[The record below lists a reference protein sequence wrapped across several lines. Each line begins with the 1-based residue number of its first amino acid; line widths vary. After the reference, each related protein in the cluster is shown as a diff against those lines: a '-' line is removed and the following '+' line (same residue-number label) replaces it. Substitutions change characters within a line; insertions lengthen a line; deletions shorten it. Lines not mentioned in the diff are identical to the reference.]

1 MSRPAALSGDHDSI
15 AKANRR
21 GVLSMVGAMACF
33 IINDGL
39 VKYVSETLPAAQL
52 IFVRGTMASMLML
65 GVVQAMREMNQIR
78 EIARGWV
85 ATRSIVDAI
94 AAFLY
99 LYSLFHLPIAN
110 ATAINMTSPLLITA
124 LAAIFLGERV
134 GLSRWLAI
142 GGGFIGVLMI
152 IQPQT
157 GGLNLFALVC
167 FLATLLL
174 AVRDL
179 LTRRVHAA
187 VSSILLTLSTTVAMT
202 LLAGAL
208 SLFETWQPIG
218 ASELGLLAVA
228 AVFLAAGYYLIIGC
242 TRYGQLSV
250 TAPFR
255 YSGLLFAT
263 LAGYV
268 VWSDR
273 PNALAWCGIAL
284 MIVSGIYILRAD
296 GRARAAR
303 VILD

>member
-1 MSRPAALSGDHDSI
+1 MMRRRYIVPA
-15 AKANRR
+15 
-21 GVLSMVGAMACF
+21 
-33 IINDGL
+33 
-39 VKYVSETLPAAQL
+39 
-52 IFVRGTMASMLML
+52 MLML
-65 GVVQAMREMNQIR
+65 AVARAMGEIAQIG

-85 ATRSIVDAI
+85 AIRSVVDAI

-124 LAAIFLGERV
+124 LAAMFIGEKV

-142 GGGFIGVLMI
+142 GAGFVGVLLI
-152 IQPQT
+152 IQPQSD
-157 GGLNLFALVC
+157 GFNFFALIC

-179 LTRRVHAA
+179 LTRRVHVG
-187 VSSILLTLSTTVAMT
+187 VSSTLLTLSTTAAMT
-202 LLAGAL
+202 VLAGAL
-208 SLFETWQPIG
+208 SLFEAWRPIG
-218 ASELGLLAVA
+218 GFELALLAVA
-228 AVFLAAGYYLIIGC
+228 AVFLATGYYLIIGC
-242 TRYGQLSV
+242 TRYGEFSV

-268 VWSDR
+268 VWGDK

-284 MIVSGIYILRAD
+284 MIGSGIYILRAS

-303 VILD
+303 VMLD

>member
-1 MSRPAALSGDHDSI
+1 MRPPASLPGDHDSI
-15 AKANRR
+15 ARANRI
-21 GVLSMVGAMACF
+21 GVLSMIGAMACF
-33 IINDGL
+33 IVNDGL
-39 VKYVSETLPAAQL
+39 VKYVSQTLPAAQL
-52 IFVRGTMASMLML
+52 IFLRGAMASMLML
-65 GVVQAMREMNQIR
+65 AVVQAMGAMEHIR

-85 ATRSIVDAI
+85 ATRSVVDAI

-99 LYSLFHLPIAN
+99 LVSLFHLPIAN

-124 LAAIFLGERV
+124 LAAMFIGERV

-142 GGGFIGVLMI
+142 GAGFIGVLMI

-157 GGLNLFALVC
+157 EGFNLFALVC
-167 FLATLLL
+167 FFATLLL
-174 AVRDL
+174 GVRDL
-179 LTRRVHAA
+179 LTRRVHVA
-187 VSSILLTLSTTVAMT
+187 VSSTLLTLSTTVAMT
-202 LLAGAL
+202 LLAGTL
-208 SLFETWQPIG
+208 SLFETWKPIG
-218 ASELGLLAVA
+218 AFELGLLAVA

-242 TRYGQLSV
+242 TRYGEFSL

-268 VWSDR
+268 VWGDR
-273 PNALAWCGIAL
+273 PNVLAWCGIAL
-284 MIVSGIYILRAD
+284 MIGSGIYILRAS